1 MLAGFTQLAL
11 TTAPI
16 IALLVWL
23 QQHDRR
29 LSEAGR
35 LRADIHHAANRALGG
50 ESLLA
55 IRVDHP
61 TPWRR
66 GHVHLSAPLGYEWL
80 VGRYDRSLRW
90 VMRVLVHWNTELL
103 QYEITH
109 VYLRDTVKLRPDL
122 AAAQ

>member
-1 MLAGFTQLAL
+1 MLAGVTQLAL

-29 LSEAGR
+29 RSEAGR

-55 IRVDHP
+55 IRVDHA

-66 GHVHLSAPLGYEWL
+66 GNVHLSAPLGYEWL
-80 VGRYDRSLRW
+80 VGDVSPAVLSRLPERYD
-90 VMRVLVHWNTELL
+90 VVIHCGG
-103 QYEITH
+103 
-109 VYLRDTVKLRPDL
+109 
-122 AAAQ
+122 AA

>member
-11 TTAPI
+11 TTAPV

-35 LRADIHHAANRALGG
+35 LRADLHHAANRALGG

-55 IRVDHP
+55 IRVDHA
-61 TPWRR
+61 TSWRR

-80 VGRYDRSLRW
+80 VGDVSPAVLSRLPERYD
-90 VMRVLVHWNTELL
+90 LVIHCGG
-103 QYEITH
+103 
-109 VYLRDTVKLRPDL
+109 
-122 AAAQ
+122 AA